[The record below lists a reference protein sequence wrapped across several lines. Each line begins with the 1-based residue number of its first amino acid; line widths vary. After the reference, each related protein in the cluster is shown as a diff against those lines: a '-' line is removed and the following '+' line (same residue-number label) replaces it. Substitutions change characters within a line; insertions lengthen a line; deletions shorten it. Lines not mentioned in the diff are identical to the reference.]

1 MRLEMTSSAFLS
13 GNWQEC
19 LKECR
24 TFADSVGFEFG
35 IQLHNTAPAEQ
46 IEALGKAGVPLS
58 AHGPL
63 NQKKNWNLA
72 TRKTAETFKAIEE
85 NIRLFERLKIDK
97 VVFHGAH
104 MCDESPDA
112 FGHGKSY
119 HEAMLPVFRPEFSM
133 FEGYMYN
140 SDFTGHP
147 EFAGRLAILKENL
160 DILRTRYPGFL
171 ICLENDFPAYG
182 SAGMFFRDIGSLG
195 HPLCLD
201 TGHLWIST
209 HLMDRDFQR
218 EIATAL
224 RSGNVRMCHF
234 HASVY
239 NDSIP
244 KNKWS
249 DGHKKLSTPNPKMEL
264 ECVAK
269 KILKGG
275 VDYFV
280 LEIPEGSAEDLKTLY
295 GWLTK

>member
-13 GNWQEC
+13 GNWQAR

-46 IEALGKAGVPLS
+46 IETLGRMGILLS

-63 NQKKNWNLA
+63 NQGKNWNLA
-72 TRKTAETFKAIEE
+72 TRNTAETFAAIEE
-85 NIRLFERLKIDK
+85 NIRLFEKLKIDK
-97 VVFHGAH
+97 AVFHGAH
-104 MCDESPDA
+104 MCDVSPDA

-119 HEAMLPVFRPEFSM
+119 HEAMKPVLRREFSM
-133 FEGYMYN
+133 FEGEMYN

-147 EFAGRLAILKENL
+147 EFIGRMGILKENL
-160 DILRTRYPGFL
+160 EILRVKYPGL
-171 ICLENDFPAYG
+171 LLCLENDFPAYG
-182 SAGMFFRDIGSLG
+182 SAGMFFHDIVRLG

-209 HLMDRDFQR
+209 HQMDRDFQG
-218 EIATAL
+218 EIDTAL
-224 RSGNVRMCHF
+224 RSGNVKMCHF
-234 HASVY
+234 HASIY
-239 NDSIP
+239 NQSIP
-244 KNKWS
+244 RNKWS
-249 DGHKKLSTPNPKMEL
+249 DGHQKLSTRNPGMEL
-264 ECVAK
+264 PRVAK

-280 LEIPEGSAEDLKTLY
+280 LEIPEGSADDLRILY
-295 GWLTK
+295 GWLTE